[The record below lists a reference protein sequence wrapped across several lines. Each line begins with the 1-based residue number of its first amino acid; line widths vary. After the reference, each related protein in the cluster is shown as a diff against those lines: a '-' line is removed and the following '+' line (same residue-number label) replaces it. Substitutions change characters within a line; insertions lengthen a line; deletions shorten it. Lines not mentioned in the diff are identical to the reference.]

1 MTEPTDL
8 AVPLPPK
15 VRLVVLFGGQSAEHE
30 VSCVTAAH
38 VLRAA
43 DPDRYELAPIGITR
57 EGTWLQSDDAL
68 AALDA
73 GSALLPARL
82 EASGAEVDPL
92 PAVRAGAD
100 HVPVVVLPLLH
111 GPHGE
116 DGTVQGLLEVANVPF
131 VGSGVLGSAVCMD
144 KAMAKTVAQAAGIPQ
159 CKAFSLT
166 AAQGTAAQLAAKAET
181 VMALGSIDF
190 PVFVK
195 PANLGSSVGITK
207 AHDSDELVTAIEAAL
222 SYDDRLVVEETVAG
236 REIEVAVLGNSVTSR
251 PPVPRCPA
259 RSCPATSSTT
269 TTTSTSTAPRSCSSP
284 PTSRPTRPRR
294 SARSP
299 SRCSSPCVAT
309 AWHGVDFFYEPD
321 GRGWLLNEVN
331 TIPGFTPQSMYP
343 KLWEASGVSYGQ
355 LIDELVALAL
365 ERHDRRAGFSTKR

>member
-1 MTEPTDL
+1 MTDRSDL

-30 VSCVTAAH
+30 VSCITAAH
-38 VLRAA
+38 VVRAA
-43 DPDRYELAPIGITR
+43 NPTRYDVVPIGITR
-57 EGTWLQSDDAL
+57 DGTWLQNDDAL
-68 AALDA
+68 
-73 GSALLPARL
+73 SALEAGAARLPVRL
-82 EASGAEVDPL
+82 EASGTEVDPL
-92 PAVRAGAD
+92 PTVRAGATQL
-100 HVPVVVLPLLH
+100 PVVVLPLLH

-116 DGTVQGLLEVANVPF
+116 DGTMQGLLEVANVPF

-159 CKAFSLT
+159 CNAFTLN

-181 VMALGSIDF
+181 VMSLGSIDF

-207 AHDSDELVTAIEAAL
+207 AHDAGELAAAIETAL
-222 SYDDRLVVEETVAG
+222 AYDDRLVVEETVVG
-236 REIEVAVLGNSVTSR
+236 REIEVAVLGNSVAGR
-251 PPVPRCPA
+251 PPRASVPGEIVPGHEFYDYDDKYLDETAQLLIPADLPADEVDAVQALAIEIFLAMRCDGMA
-259 RSCPATSSTT
+259 R
-269 TTTSTSTAPRSCSSP
+269 
-284 PTSRPTRPRR
+284 
-294 SARSP
+294 
-299 SRCSSPCVAT
+299 
-309 AWHGVDFFYEPD
+309 VDFFYED
-321 GRGWLLNEVN
+321 GGRGWLLNEVN

-343 KLWEASGVSYGQ
+343 KLWEASGVSYAR

>member
-1 MTEPTDL
+1 VTDRSDL

-30 VSCVTAAH
+30 VSCITAAH
-38 VLRAA
+38 VVRAA
-43 DPDRYELAPIGITR
+43 NPTRYDVVPIGITR
-57 EGTWLQSDDAL
+57 DGTWLQNDDAL
-68 AALDA
+68 
-73 GSALLPARL
+73 SALEAGAARLPVRL
-82 EASGAEVDPL
+82 EASGTEVDPL
-92 PAVRAGAD
+92 PTVRAGATQL
-100 HVPVVVLPLLH
+100 PVVVLPLLH

-116 DGTVQGLLEVANVPF
+116 DGTMQGLLEVANVPF

-159 CKAFSLT
+159 CNAFTLN

-181 VMALGSIDF
+181 VMSLGSIDF

-207 AHDSDELVTAIEAAL
+207 AHDAGELAAAIETAL
-222 SYDDRLVVEETVAG
+222 AYDDRLVVEETVVG
-236 REIEVAVLGNSVTSR
+236 REIEVAVLGNSVAGR
-251 PPVPRCPA
+251 PPRASVPGEIVPGHEFYDYDDKYLDEAAQLLIPADLPADEAEAVQTLAIEIFLAMRCDGMA
-259 RSCPATSSTT
+259 R
-269 TTTSTSTAPRSCSSP
+269 
-284 PTSRPTRPRR
+284 
-294 SARSP
+294 
-299 SRCSSPCVAT
+299 
-309 AWHGVDFFYEPD
+309 VDFFYED
-321 GRGWLLNEVN
+321 GGRGWLLNEVN

-343 KLWEASGVSYGQ
+343 KLWEASGVSYAR

>member
-1 MTEPTDL
+1 VTDRSDL

-30 VSCVTAAH
+30 VSCITAAH
-38 VLRAA
+38 VVRAA
-43 DPDRYELAPIGITR
+43 DPTRYDVVPIGITR
-57 EGTWLQSDDAL
+57 DGTWLQNDDAL
-68 AALDA
+68 
-73 GSALLPARL
+73 SALEAGAARLPARL
-82 EASGAEVDPL
+82 EASGTEVDPL
-92 PAVRAGAD
+92 PTVRAGATQL
-100 HVPVVVLPLLH
+100 PVVVLPLLH

-159 CKAFSLT
+159 CNAFTLN

-181 VMALGSIDF
+181 VMSLGSIDF

-207 AHDSDELVTAIEAAL
+207 AHDAGELAAAIETAL
-222 SYDDRLVVEETVAG
+222 AYDDRLVVEETVVG
-236 REIEVAVLGNSVTSR
+236 REIEVAVLGNSVAGR
-251 PPVPRCPA
+251 PPRASVPGEIVPGHEFYDYDDKYLDETAQLLIPADLPADEVDAVQALAIEIFLAMRCDGMA
-259 RSCPATSSTT
+259 R
-269 TTTSTSTAPRSCSSP
+269 
-284 PTSRPTRPRR
+284 
-294 SARSP
+294 
-299 SRCSSPCVAT
+299 
-309 AWHGVDFFYEPD
+309 VDFFYED
-321 GRGWLLNEVN
+321 GGRGWLLNEVN

-343 KLWEASGVSYGQ
+343 KLWEASGVSYAR

>member
-1 MTEPTDL
+1 MTDRSDL

-30 VSCVTAAH
+30 VSCITAAH
-38 VLRAA
+38 VVRAA
-43 DPDRYELAPIGITR
+43 NPTRYDVVPIGITR
-57 EGTWLQSDDAL
+57 DGTWLQNDDAL
-68 AALDA
+68 
-73 GSALLPARL
+73 SALEAGAARLPVRL
-82 EASGAEVDPL
+82 EASGTEVDPL
-92 PAVRAGAD
+92 PTVRAGATQL
-100 HVPVVVLPLLH
+100 PVVVLPLLH

-116 DGTVQGLLEVANVPF
+116 DGTMQGLLEVANVPF

-159 CKAFSLT
+159 CNAFTLN

-181 VMALGSIDF
+181 VMSLGSIDF

-207 AHDSDELVTAIEAAL
+207 AHDAGELAAAIETAL
-222 SYDDRLVVEETVAG
+222 AYDDRLVVEETVVG
-236 REIEVAVLGNSVTSR
+236 REIEVAVLGNSVAGR
-251 PPVPRCPA
+251 PPRASVPGEIVPGHEFYDYDDKYLDEAAQLLIPADLPADEAEAVQTLAIEIFLAMRCDGMA
-259 RSCPATSSTT
+259 R
-269 TTTSTSTAPRSCSSP
+269 
-284 PTSRPTRPRR
+284 
-294 SARSP
+294 
-299 SRCSSPCVAT
+299 
-309 AWHGVDFFYEPD
+309 VDFFYED
-321 GRGWLLNEVN
+321 GGRGWLLNEVN

-343 KLWEASGVSYGQ
+343 KLWEASGVSYAR

>member
-1 MTEPTDL
+1 VTEPTDL

-43 DPDRYELAPIGITR
+43 DPDRYDLAPIGITR

-68 AALDA
+68 AALEA
-73 GSALLPARL
+73 GSTLLPARL

-100 HVPVVVLPLLH
+100 DVPVVVLPLLH

-251 PPVPRCPA
+251 PPRASVPGEIVPGHEFYDYDDKYLDGAAQLLIPADLPPDEADAVRTLAVEVFLAMRCDGLA
-259 RSCPATSSTT
+259 R
-269 TTTSTSTAPRSCSSP
+269 
-284 PTSRPTRPRR
+284 
-294 SARSP
+294 
-299 SRCSSPCVAT
+299 
-309 AWHGVDFFYEPD
+309 VDFFYEPD